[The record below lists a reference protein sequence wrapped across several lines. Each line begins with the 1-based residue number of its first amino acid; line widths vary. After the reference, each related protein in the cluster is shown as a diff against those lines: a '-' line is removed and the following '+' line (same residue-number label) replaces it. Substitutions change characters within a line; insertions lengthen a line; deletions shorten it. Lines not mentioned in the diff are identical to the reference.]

1 MTIGGDPPP
10 WSREEDRETQTEPKC
25 KWAPGFLSSRCL
37 CEGDA
42 PENSTQQRLLLVI
55 NAAGKQGQNS
65 KGLIRGRSTDV
76 GSRGLCPWGFRTRV
90 TPSACRDLGGGTRWG
105 GCGGGGSWGPCMLV
119 PRSSWCLPPADTGEG
134 QVPSFSPSR
143 GVSDLSPF
151 TASATHGILELE
163 HLSQTHRRFHTV
175 FESQNLSIWSLS
187 QNPRILESQDHLWTH
202 GPESRRI
209 KESLEKT
216 WSLTHSLLDPWNR
229 SINSDKPGIETVTLK
244 SEP

>member
-1 MTIGGDPPP
+1 VTIGGDPPP

-90 TPSACRDLGGGTRWG
+90 TPSACRDLGGGDQVG
-105 GCGGGGSWGPCMLV
+105 GVWRRGLLGTLHVSAQKLLVSSPCRHGG
-119 PRSSWCLPPADTGEG
+119 RA
-134 QVPSFSPSR
+134 
-143 GVSDLSPF
+143 SPF
-151 TASATHGILELE
+151 LLSEQRSFRSVSPFMASATHGILELE

-175 FESQNLSIWSLS
+175 FESQNL
-187 QNPRILESQDHLWTH
+187 RILEF
-202 GPESRRI
+202 
-209 KESLEKT
+209 
-216 WSLTHSLLDPWNR
+216 
-229 SINSDKPGIETVTLK
+229 
-244 SEP
+244 

>member
-1 MTIGGDPPP
+1 MSLGLQDPCHPLSMQRPGRGDQVGGV
-10 WSREEDRETQTEPKC
+10 WRRGLLGTLHVSAQK
-25 KWAPGFLSSRCL
+25 
-37 CEGDA
+37 
-42 PENSTQQRLLLVI
+42 LLVSSPCRHGGR
-55 NAAGKQGQNS
+55 AGPFLLAEQ
-65 KGLIRGRSTDV
+65 RS
-76 GSRGLCPWGFRTRV
+76 FR
-90 TPSACRDLGGGTRWG
+90 S
-105 GCGGGGSWGPCMLV
+105 
-119 PRSSWCLPPADTGEG
+119 
-134 QVPSFSPSR
+134 
-143 GVSDLSPF
+143 LSPF

-229 SINSDKPGIETVTLK
+229 SINPDKPGIETVTLK